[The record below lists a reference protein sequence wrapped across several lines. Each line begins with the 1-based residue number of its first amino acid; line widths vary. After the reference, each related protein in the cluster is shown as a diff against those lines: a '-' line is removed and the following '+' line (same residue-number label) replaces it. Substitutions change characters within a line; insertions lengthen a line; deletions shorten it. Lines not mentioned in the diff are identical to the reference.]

1 MGAPRATSHSAAA
14 GGTAAAS
21 GNSGDGQVN
30 AVEKRRATWSL
41 EWTGQMR
48 AARYDAKRPATRAG
62 NRGLI
67 VKTFLVLWAII
78 LVYGFISR

>member
-1 MGAPRATSHSAAA
+1 
-14 GGTAAAS
+14 
-21 GNSGDGQVN
+21 
-30 AVEKRRATWSL
+30 
-41 EWTGQMR
+41 MR